1 MEYDYGNW
9 LLVLFNI
16 GLFLYFIK
24 SAFKPRTKTEW
35 TTFRYFGAFIVAL
48 FAEMYGFPLTIYLLT
63 SYFGS
68 RLGLDFTHNNGHIL
82 NSLLGLKG
90 DPHFNILHIASY
102 ALIIGGLILLGKAWE
117 VLYKDVKQ
125 HKLATDS
132 VYKYIRHPQY
142 LAFILIIL
150 GFLVQWPTLV
160 TLLMAPILIFR
171 YVRLAKAE
179 EKEMLKK
186 FGSVYQVYKNEV
198 PGFFPS
204 IRSLLG
210 DVIHKITISKDFKE
224 GEPYEKQRHLIPHSQ
239 N

>member
-1 MEYDYGNW
+1 MYDYGNW

-16 GLFLYFIK
+16 ILFLYFIK
-24 SAFKPRTKTEW
+24 TAFKPRTKTDW
-35 TTFRYFGAFIVAL
+35 QTYRIFGAFIVAL
-48 FAEMYGFPLTIYLLT
+48 FAEMYGFPLSIYLLT
-63 SYFGS
+63 SFFGS

-82 NSLLGLKG
+82 NTLLGLKG

-117 VLYKDVKQ
+117 VLYKAQKQ
-125 HKLATDS
+125 HNLATGS

-142 LAFILIIL
+142 LAFILIIF
-150 GFLVQWPTLV
+150 GFLVQWPTLI
-160 TLLMAPILIFR
+160 TLLMAPILIIR
-171 YVRLAKAE
+171 YIRLAIAE

-186 FGSVYQVYKNEV
+186 FGSAYKEYKNKV

-204 IRSLLG
+204 VRHLLRDLKG
-210 DVIHKITISKDFKE
+210 GKT
-224 GEPYEKQRHLIPHSQ
+224 YEKQRHLIPHTQ